1 MNATDS
7 KRIEK
12 LRTDLT
18 KLLKTPQHS
27 SQQQNKIREEI
38 FQIESKQAK
47 KQQQKR
53 LKAVQQVQQLTK
65 SPLLSQSVLEFLT
78 NFIDKNRPQG
88 KLFQED
94 TLGELQKVFAHHV
107 RQKSL
112 IKVLRTCLEKGYK
125 ITNINL
131 DGGLLNLTVLNE
143 EKNTVRNIIF
153 EKDVLHVTLPVTY
166 QNLHQFL

>member
-1 MNATDS
+1 MNTTDDS

-53 LKAVQQVQQLTK
+53 LKAVQQVQQLTTN
-65 SPLLSQSVLEFLT
+65 PRLLSQSVLKFLT

-112 IKVLRTCLEKGYK
+112 IQVLGTCLEKGYK
-125 ITNINL
+125 VTNINL
-131 DGGLLNLTVLNE
+131 DGEGLLVFTVLNE

-153 EKDVLHVTLPVTY
+153 EKDVLHVTLPVT
-166 QNLHQFL
+166 